1 MAFRNLFLKMP
12 LWLFAELY
20 FLQESKI
27 NTNDTIK
34 RLIENKRNIPFE
46 NILKG

>member
-1 MAFRNLFLKMP
+1 MAFRNLFFKMP
-12 LWLFAELY
+12 LGLFTELY

-34 RLIENKRNIPFE
+34 RLIENKRNTPFE